1 MRFISRLAR
10 IAAALLCVAL
20 ARDAAAA
27 KGPIRWI
34 ADDWPRA
41 VAEGRK
47 RDALVVVD
55 TWAPW

>member
-1 MRFISRLAR
+1 MVFISRLAKV
-10 IAAALLCVAL
+10 AAALLVAAL
-20 ARDAAAA
+20 ASQAAASA
-27 KGPIRWI
+27 GHIRWI

-41 VAEGRK
+41 LAEARK

>member
-1 MRFISRLAR
+1 MLFISRLAKV
-10 IAAALLCVAL
+10 AAALLVAAL
-20 ARDAAAA
+20 ASQAAAA
-27 KGPIRWI
+27 GGRIRWI

-41 VAEGRK
+41 LAEARK

>member
-1 MRFISRLAR
+1 MVFISRLAKV
-10 IAAALLCVAL
+10 AAALLVAAL
-20 ARDAAAA
+20 ASQAAAA
-27 KGPIRWI
+27 AGQIRWI

-41 VAEGRK
+41 LAEARK